1 MRAEPFPTT
10 PGRFMIATV
19 NCGIVGLPNVGK
31 STIFSALTSAPA
43 EAANYPFCTID
54 PNIGVVAVPDPR
66 LDKIHSIIE
75 ADKLVPA
82 STEFVDIAGLVKGA
96 SRGEGLGNQFLSN
109 IRSVGIIAHVVRC
122 FEDEDVVHVD
132 GKVDPASDI
141 ETINIELALAD
152 LQSVE
157 KRLEKNTRQVKTA
170 DPKLRQE
177 AIAVQ
182 ELLERVSA
190 HLGEGKPVRSMEL
203 SDDDNARLRELFLIT
218 AKTQIYVCNV
228 DENDIEGTSPSV
240 QAVKSIADSEG
251 AQVVVLSG
259 KLEADI
265 AALDDP
271 EERAVFLEDSGLSDS
286 GLSRLIR
293 TAYSTLGLRTFFTA
307 GGVENRAWTFRE
319 GATAPQ
325 CAGVIHSDFERGFI
339 KADVYH
345 CDDLFEYGSEAAVK
359 SAGKLRMEGKEYVV
373 RDGDIMH
380 FKFNV

>member
-1 MRAEPFPTT
+1 
-10 PGRFMIATV
+10 MIPTV

-43 EAANYPFCTID
+43 EAANYPFCTIN
-54 PNIGVVAVPDPR
+54 PNIGVVEVPDPR
-66 LDKIHSIIE
+66 LDRIHGIIE

-82 STEFVDIAGLVKGA
+82 ITEFVDIAGLVKGA
-96 SRGEGLGNQFLSN
+96 SKGEGLGNQFLSN

-122 FEDEDVVHVD
+122 FEDEDVVHVE

-141 ETINIELALAD
+141 ETINVELALAD

-157 KRLEKNTRQVKTA
+157 KRLDKNARQLKAA
-170 DPKLRQE
+170 DLKIRQE

-182 ELLERVSA
+182 ELLEEVSA
-190 HLGEGKPVRSMEL
+190 HLGEGKPVRSMDL
-203 SDDDNARLRELFLIT
+203 SDDDEARLRELFLLT

-228 DENDIEGTSPSV
+228 DEDGIDGKSTSVLAV
-240 QAVKSIADSEG
+240 QAIAEEENTE
-251 AQVVVLSG
+251 VVVLCG

-265 AALDDP
+265 AALEDP
-271 EERAVFLEDSGLSDS
+271 EERTEFLKESGLSES

-293 TAYSTLGLRTFFTA
+293 SAYSTLGLRTFFTA

-345 CDDLFEYGSEAAVK
+345 CDDLFELGSESAVK
-359 SAGKLRMEGKEYVV
+359 SAGRFRMEGKQYIV
-373 RDGDIMH
+373 RDGDVVH

>member
-1 MRAEPFPTT
+1 
-10 PGRFMIATV
+10 
-19 NCGIVGLPNVGK
+19 
-31 STIFSALTSAPA
+31 
-43 EAANYPFCTID
+43 
-54 PNIGVVAVPDPR
+54 
-66 LDKIHSIIE
+66 
-75 ADKLVPA
+75 
-82 STEFVDIAGLVKGA
+82 
-96 SRGEGLGNQFLSN
+96 
-109 IRSVGIIAHVVRC
+109 
-122 FEDEDVVHVD
+122 VD

-157 KRLEKNTRQVKTA
+157 KRLDKNARQVKAT
-170 DPKLRQE
+170 DLKIRQE
-177 AIAVQ
+177 AIAMQ
-182 ELLERVSA
+182 ELLEKVSA
-190 HLGEGKPVRSMEL
+190 HLGQGNPVRSMEL
-203 SDDDNARLRELFLIT
+203 SDDDKLRLRELFLIT
-218 AKTQIYVCNV
+218 AKTQVYVCNV
-228 DENDIEGTSPSV
+228 DENDIEGTSEQV
-240 QAVKSIADSEG
+240 AVVKAVAEAEG
-251 AQVVVLSG
+251 AEVVVLSG

-271 EERAVFLEDSGLSDS
+271 EERSVFLEDSGLSES

-307 GGVENRAWTFRE
+307 GGVENRAWTFKE

-345 CDDLFEYGSEAAVK
+345 CDDLFEYGTEAAVK
-359 SAGKLRMEGKEYVV
+359 SAGKLRMEGKEYIV

>member
-1 MRAEPFPTT
+1 
-10 PGRFMIATV
+10 MIATV

-182 ELLERVSA
+182 ELLERVSE

-228 DENDIEGTSPSV
+228 DENDIEGTSPAV
-240 QAVKSIADSEG
+240 QAVKAIAESEG

-307 GGVENRAWTFRE
+307 GGVENRAWTFKD

>member
-1 MRAEPFPTT
+1 M
-10 PGRFMIATV
+10 

-54 PNIGVVAVPDPR
+54 PNVGVVEVPDER
-66 LDKIHSIIE
+66 LDRICGLIE
-75 ADKLVPA
+75 ADKRVPA
-82 STEFVDIAGLVKGA
+82 ITEFVDIAGLVKGA
-96 SRGEGLGNQFLSN
+96 SKGEGLGNQFLSN

-132 GKVDPASDI
+132 GRIDPVSDI
-141 ETINIELALAD
+141 ETINVELALAD

-157 KRLEKNTRQVKTA
+157 KRQDKNSRQVKAA
-170 DPKLRQE
+170 DPKIRSE
-177 AIAVQ
+177 ALAMQ
-182 ELLERVSA
+182 DLLERTAA
-190 HLGEGKPVRSMEL
+190 HLGEGKPVRSMDL
-203 SDDDNARLRELFLIT
+203 SDDDSARLRELFLIT

-228 DENDIEGTSPSV
+228 DEDGIAGDSDHVE
-240 QAVKSIADSEG
+240 AVRGVAAGEN
-251 AQVVVLSG
+251 AAVVVLSG

-271 EERAVFLEDSGLSDS
+271 EERAVFLEESGIDESGLSK
-286 GLSRLIR
+286 LIR

-307 GGVENRAWTFRE
+307 GGVENRAWTFKD

-345 CDDLFEYGSEAAVK
+345 CDDLFDLGSESAVK

-373 RDGDIMH
+373 KDGDVMH